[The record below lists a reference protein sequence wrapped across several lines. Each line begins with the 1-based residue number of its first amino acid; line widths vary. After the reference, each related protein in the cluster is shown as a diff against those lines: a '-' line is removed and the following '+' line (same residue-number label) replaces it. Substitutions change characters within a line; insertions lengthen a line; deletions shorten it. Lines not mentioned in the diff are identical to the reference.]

1 MTTPS
6 SGKKRRRWNP
16 HFEYKVD
23 YNDHF
28 ETPLV
33 AYEDILPLLDSSTSK
48 KRTNHV
54 LYDPYFCDGRTAILL
69 RQLGFDKVVHEKR
82 DFYRDVSNNKIPLHD
97 TLLTNPPY
105 SDTHKE
111 KCLEICIRQFR
122 EKKRPFFL
130 LMPNYVAARNYYRRI
145 LGSNMEDVAYLIPSG
160 PYEYDHPEGTG
171 HEIPPFASLWFCG
184 MGKDKIEHF
193 KRSWES
199 SESSKMRKRRTTFA
213 TSLEELG
220 KLGVIPTER
229 RPNPRQRKKRR
240 AQKDGQSCDRGK
252 GKVHDEKAIRTSK
265 ANETSSKIS
274 KAKKHSRYRD
284 KNGNRTK
291 KRF

>member
-1 MTTPS
+1 M
-6 SGKKRRRWNP
+6 
-16 HFEYKVD
+16 
-23 YNDHF
+23 
-28 ETPLV
+28 
-33 AYEDILPLLDSSTSK
+33 
-48 KRTNHV
+48 